1 MKRVLI
7 VMLTVLSVSGMTGCG
22 YNTLQSTDENINA
35 TWSEVVNQYQRRAD
49 LIPNLVET
57 VKGAADFE
65 RETFTAITEARA
77 RVGQMSFP
85 TAPTAEQLQAF
96 EAAQDSLS
104 SALSRLLVVVE
115 NYPNLTATQ
124 AFRDLQVQLE
134 GTENR
139 ISVERRKFNLAV
151 QEYNTARR
159 EFPTLIIAKAFD
171 FGERTYFGAREGA
184 DEAPRVEF

>member
-1 MKRVLI
+1 MRRTPI
-7 VMLTVLSVSGMTGCG
+7 GVMCLLFVATSGCG
-22 YNTLQSTDENINA
+22 TYNRLVQLQEGVDAAWSQVENA
-35 TWSEVVNQYQRRAD
+35 YQRRAD

-65 RETFTAITEARA
+65 RETFTAITEARS

-85 TAPTAEQLQAF
+85 TAPTGEQLQAF